1 MTKVLT
7 LRQKTIKINCWGMYE
22 FIRGTVVE
30 RNPASLIIESGGIGY
45 FINISLNTYSKLSP
59 KKEELLFLHLAIRED
74 AHILYGFADKE
85 ERTLFRN
92 LISVNGVGASTAML
106 MLSSLNPDEIAT
118 AVTTENVN
126 VLKGVKGIG
135 AKTAQRIII
144 DLKDKLGKIHE
155 TDQILLSPN
164 NTIRNESLSAL
175 VMLGFVKRDA
185 EKIVTKIIQEQP
197 ESTVESVIKQALKR
211 L

>member
-1 MTKVLT
+1 
-7 LRQKTIKINCWGMYE
+7 MYD
-22 FIRGTVVE
+22 FIRGIIIE
-30 RNPASLIIESGGIGY
+30 RNPANIVIEAGSIGY
-45 FINISLNTYSKLSP
+45 FVNISLQTYSKLSP
-59 KKEELLFLHLAIRED
+59 KKEEIIFIHQVIRED
-74 AHILYGFADKE
+74 AHILYGFADKD

-92 LISVNGVGASTAML
+92 LISVNGVGASTAIM
-106 MLSSLNPDEIAT
+106 MLSSLSPDEIVEAVAT
-118 AVTTENVN
+118 DNVS
-126 VLKGVKGIG
+126 VLKGIKGIG

-144 DLKDKLGKIHE
+144 DLKDKLVKLHE

-185 EKIVTKIIQEQP
+185 EKTVLSILKEQP
-197 ESTVESVIKQALKR
+197 DATVESVIKQALKR

>member
-1 MTKVLT
+1 
-7 LRQKTIKINCWGMYE
+7 MYE
-22 FIRGTVVE
+22 FIRGIIVE
-30 RNPASLIIESGGIGY
+30 RNPASIVIEAGGIGY
-45 FINISLNTYSKLSP
+45 FVNISLYTYSKLSP
-59 KKEELLFLHLAIRED
+59 KKEEILFLHQVVRED
-74 AHILYGFADKE
+74 AHVLYGFADKD

-92 LISVNGVGASTAML
+92 LISVNGVGASTAIM
-106 MLSSLNPDEIAT
+106 MLSSLNPDEIAA
-118 AVTTENVN
+118 AVTTENVA

-144 DLKDKLGKIHE
+144 DLKDKLGKLHE

-185 EKIVTKIIQEQP
+185 EKTVSAILKEQP
-197 ESTVESVIKQALKR
+197 DATVESVIKQALKR